1 MHNSEYFS
9 GKKVVIV
16 GVAKSGLACANLL
29 ITLGAKVSITDNQ
42 DNESTR
48 LNAEKIEFA
57 QIKVELG
64 RHTPEFI
71 KGNDLVI
78 ISPGVPNDALPIVWA
93 RELNIPVISEIEFAW
108 RLCPATVIAIT
119 GSNGKTTVATLIG
132 KVLESSGRKV
142 FVCGN
147 IGTPFSQEV
156 SKMKEGDF
164 VVLEVSSFQLEN
176 IKDFRPKIS
185 VILNFSRN
193 HLDRHKDMQEYT
205 EVKKRIYLNQEKS
218 DYAVLN
224 NDDPALKDLSAKIK
238 ANVVYFAQSEQLN
251 PNQAA
256 VVSVGSILGIDK
268 DLAIKVLKEFRGL
281 EHRMEYVAEKN
292 GVKFINDSKA
302 TTVDSANWALRNIP
316 GPAILIAGGKDKGLD
331 YTQLRE
337 AARRKVKEAILIGE
351 AKNKI
356 KAALE
361 GSVSIREA
369 ATLEE
374 AVQMAFQKA
383 SPGDYVL
390 LSPMCSSFDMFPN
403 YEERGKVFKQVVK
416 RIVGA

>member
-302 TTVDSANWALRNIP
+302 TTVDSANWALKNIP
-316 GPAILIAGGKDKGLD
+316 GPVILIAGGKDKGLD